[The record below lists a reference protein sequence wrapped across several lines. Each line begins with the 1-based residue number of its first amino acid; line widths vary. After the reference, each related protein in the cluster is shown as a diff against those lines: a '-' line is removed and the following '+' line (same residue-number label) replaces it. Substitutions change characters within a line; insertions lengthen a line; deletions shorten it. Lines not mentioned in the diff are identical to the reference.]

1 MDGIV
6 HATFV
11 DLKDESLLSPDTSE
25 FVTLERQILEQQPNF
40 IIGSETGSAT
50 SEAPQSPHSMLL
62 KFRFSEQ
69 ATRILRNRP
78 ILLKVNVKSNG
89 RFLKICF
96 ALLRKPE
103 LYSYNL
109 SYHSCLR
116 PTHARLAQNLSNHIM
131 FLFLFWSIYFS
142 VLCRSSTSF
151 W

>member
-89 RFLKICF
+89 RFLKI
-96 ALLRKPE
+96 
-103 LYSYNL
+103 
-109 SYHSCLR
+109 
-116 PTHARLAQNLSNHIM
+116 
-131 FLFLFWSIYFS
+131 LFCPS
-142 VLCRSSTSF
+142 
-151 W
+151 

>member
-62 KFRFSEQ
+62 KFKFSEQ
-69 ATRILRNRP
+69 AIRILR
-78 ILLKVNVKSNG
+78 S
-89 RFLKICF
+89 
-96 ALLRKPE
+96 
-103 LYSYNL
+103 
-109 SYHSCLR
+109 
-116 PTHARLAQNLSNHIM
+116 RLIDLN
-131 FLFLFWSIYFS
+131 FTY
-142 VLCRSSTSF
+142 
-151 W
+151 

>member
-62 KFRFSEQ
+62 KFKFSEQ
-69 ATRILRNRP
+69 AARILGNRP
-78 ILLKVNVKSNG
+78 FDLNFNYYVNVKSNG
-89 RFLKICF
+89 RFK
-96 ALLRKPE
+96 KKE
-103 LYSYNL
+103 LPFLENL
-109 SYHSCLR
+109 NS
-116 PTHARLAQNLSNHIM
+116 THI
-131 FLFLFWSIYFS
+131 
-142 VLCRSSTSF
+142 
-151 W
+151 

>member
-69 ATRILRNRP
+69 GTRILLNRP
-78 ILLKVNVKSNG
+78 IDLNFKDAHIKVPFACLSSSYSKFEWAENAAVQARTKKLSG
-89 RFLKICF
+89 KQICCTAKCFFLK
-96 ALLRKPE
+96 
-103 LYSYNL
+103 
-109 SYHSCLR
+109 
-116 PTHARLAQNLSNHIM
+116 AR
-131 FLFLFWSIYFS
+131 
-142 VLCRSSTSF
+142 
-151 W
+151 